1 MRERRSQR
9 PDVLW
14 IAALAAGCAALFA
27 RPLATAAGWGVV
39 VAAGVLGIA
48 VPVGPPGGKGGRA
61 WWWGV
66 TSVGV
71 AAFAAAR
78 MLALHTPAPGTWLAL
93 AATGVAAIAE
103 EAFFRRFLYG
113 WLARW
118 GEGMAV
124 AGAAAAFAAV
134 HLRGYGMWSLP
145 VNLAAGALFGWQR
158 WATGRWDSSAVTHAI
173 ANLLQSV

>member
-14 IAALAAGCAALFA
+14 IAALTAAGCAALFA
-27 RPLATAAGWGVV
+27 RPVATAAGWGVV
-39 VAAGVLGIA
+39 VAVGVLGIA
-48 VPVGPPGGKGGRA
+48 VPVGPPVGKGGRA

-78 MLALHTPAPGTWLAL
+78 MLAVHTPAPGTLLAL

-103 EAFFRRFLYG
+103 EAFFRRFFYG

-118 GEGMAV
+118 GDGV
-124 AGAAAAFAAV
+124 AGA
-134 HLRGYGMWSLP
+134 RG
-145 VNLAAGALFGWQR
+145 AGARG
-158 WATGRWDSSAVTHAI
+158 GRRARGGGGGGAP
-173 ANLLQSV
+173 AQSPSRGVVCLAGG

>member
-1 MRERRSQR
+1 
-9 PDVLW
+9 
-14 IAALAAGCAALFA
+14 
-27 RPLATAAGWGVV
+27 
-39 VAAGVLGIA
+39 
-48 VPVGPPGGKGGRA
+48 
-61 WWWGV
+61 WGV

-78 MLALHTPAPGTWLAL
+78 MLAVHTPAPGTWLAL

-124 AGAAAAFAAV
+124 SGAAAAVAAV
-134 HLRGYGMWSLP
+134 HLRGCGVGGLP
-145 VNLAAGALFGWQR
+145 VHLRRGALFGLPR
-158 WATGRWDSSAVTHAI
+158 WGTRRWGS
-173 ANLLQSV
+173 